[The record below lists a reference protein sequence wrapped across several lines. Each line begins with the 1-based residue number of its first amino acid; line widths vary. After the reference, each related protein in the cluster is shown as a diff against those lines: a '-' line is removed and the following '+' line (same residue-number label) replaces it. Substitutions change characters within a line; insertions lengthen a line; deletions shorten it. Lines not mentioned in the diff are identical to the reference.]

1 MAACRRLSSLTVA
14 PNSRAHISKRSW
26 PAMNAPRRRGRRQR
40 RGSAPSAS
48 GFSAPQTLSLFT
60 TCAATLRS
68 RATSDR
74 SQRATTLWDRR
85 LGPSV
90 HLYDYLSSFLFE
102 IYDTIEHPAL
112 GQTPR
117 EAYFKGLESTGVR
130 PNRLI
135 PYDQAF
141 LMATLP
147 TTQRGT
153 ARVSPGR
160 GVIVNGVY
168 YWAEAFRDPTVENHD
183 VAVRYDPFDIGKA
196 YAFVKNRW
204 TEGHSEHYAAL
215 RGRSEKEIMLASK
228 EVRRRSQLHS
238 RERFTLTA
246 RKLADFLGSVEAEEK
261 CLLQRLRDRESK
273 SIRQNG
279 PAVVPDAASGREAFK
294 ESQSGNATPPISV
307 PGQAEATRGLRRLLM
322 TANHNREPDGTELRL
337 DRFRS
342 FTVAHPRL
350 VEAKE
355 TLINAIRGAEPNSL
369 IFVFG
374 PTGVGKTTLRLKTEQ
389 LITAELLSELQED
402 ITRVPVVSVEAVA
415 PESGSFNWR
424 DHYKRLLHQLD
435 EPLIDRKL
443 NRQVERA
450 FVEPSMRFMPTF
462 RAVGTEYR
470 YAVEQAIRYRRPVAV
485 MIDEAQ
491 HLGKIS
497 SGRRLLDQL
506 DVVKSIANQTKTV
519 HVLFGTYDL
528 LAFRNLNGQLSRRSI
543 DVHLARYRAEDS
555 EDRQTFIN
563 VVQSFEKELAFED
576 QSDLVSDWEFLYE
589 RSLGCVGILKEWL
602 VRAATVAS
610 RKGGRRLTR
619 ANLESQALCVAQC
632 EQLYAETT
640 DGELKLN
647 ERSEAVA
654 RLRGRLGL
662 STHATTEVDPTRPAP
677 PVKRRRPGQRL
688 PTRDVIG
695 QMDANAAAL

>member
-1 MAACRRLSSLTVA
+1 
-14 PNSRAHISKRSW
+14 
-26 PAMNAPRRRGRRQR
+26 
-40 RGSAPSAS
+40 
-48 GFSAPQTLSLFT
+48 
-60 TCAATLRS
+60 
-68 RATSDR
+68 
-74 SQRATTLWDRR
+74 
-85 LGPSV
+85 
-90 HLYDYLSSFLFE
+90 
-102 IYDTIEHPAL
+102 
-112 GQTPR
+112 
-117 EAYFKGLESTGVR
+117 
-130 PNRLI
+130 
-135 PYDQAF
+135 
-141 LMATLP
+141 
-147 TTQRGT
+147 
-153 ARVSPGR
+153 
-160 GVIVNGVY
+160 
-168 YWAEAFRDPTVENHD
+168 
-183 VAVRYDPFDIGKA
+183 
-196 YAFVKNRW
+196 
-204 TEGHSEHYAAL
+204 
-215 RGRSEKEIMLASK
+215 
-228 EVRRRSQLHS
+228 
-238 RERFTLTA
+238 
-246 RKLADFLGSVEAEEK
+246 
-261 CLLQRLRDRESK
+261 
-273 SIRQNG
+273 
-279 PAVVPDAASGREAFK
+279 
-294 ESQSGNATPPISV
+294 
-307 PGQAEATRGLRRLLM
+307 M

-389 LITAELLSELQED
+389 LITAELLSELHED

-528 LAFRNLNGQLSRRSI
+528 LAFRNLNGQLSRRSV
-543 DVHLARYRAEDS
+543 DVHLGRYRAEDS

-610 RKGGRRLTR
+610 RKGARRLTR
-619 ANLESQALCVAQC
+619 ANLESQALCVAS
-632 EQLYAETT
+632 AASRETGFEHSR
-640 DGELKLN
+640 DN
-647 ERSEAVA
+647 RSRSDTASPSVQA
-654 RLRGRLGL
+654 P
-662 STHATTEVDPTRPAP
+662 ATGPAAS
-677 PVKRRRPGQRL
+677 
-688 PTRDVIG
+688 
-695 QMDANAAAL
+695 DA

>member
-1 MAACRRLSSLTVA
+1 
-14 PNSRAHISKRSW
+14 
-26 PAMNAPRRRGRRQR
+26 
-40 RGSAPSAS
+40 
-48 GFSAPQTLSLFT
+48 
-60 TCAATLRS
+60 
-68 RATSDR
+68 
-74 SQRATTLWDRR
+74 
-85 LGPSV
+85 
-90 HLYDYLSSFLFE
+90 
-102 IYDTIEHPAL
+102 
-112 GQTPR
+112 
-117 EAYFKGLESTGVR
+117 
-130 PNRLI
+130 
-135 PYDQAF
+135 
-141 LMATLP
+141 
-147 TTQRGT
+147 
-153 ARVSPGR
+153 
-160 GVIVNGVY
+160 
-168 YWAEAFRDPTVENHD
+168 
-183 VAVRYDPFDIGKA
+183 
-196 YAFVKNRW
+196 
-204 TEGHSEHYAAL
+204 
-215 RGRSEKEIMLASK
+215 
-228 EVRRRSQLHS
+228 
-238 RERFTLTA
+238 
-246 RKLADFLGSVEAEEK
+246 
-261 CLLQRLRDRESK
+261 
-273 SIRQNG
+273 
-279 PAVVPDAASGREAFK
+279 
-294 ESQSGNATPPISV
+294 
-307 PGQAEATRGLRRLLM
+307 M
-322 TANHNREPDGTELRL
+322 TANHNRELDGTELRL

-389 LITAELLSELQED
+389 LITAELLSELHED

-528 LAFRNLNGQLSRRSI
+528 LAFRNLNGQLSRRSV

-610 RKGGRRLTR
+610 RKGCRRLTR
-619 ANLESQALCVAQC
+619 ADLESQALCVAQC

-647 ERSEAVA
+647 ERREAVA

-695 QMDANAAAL
+695 QMDASAAAL